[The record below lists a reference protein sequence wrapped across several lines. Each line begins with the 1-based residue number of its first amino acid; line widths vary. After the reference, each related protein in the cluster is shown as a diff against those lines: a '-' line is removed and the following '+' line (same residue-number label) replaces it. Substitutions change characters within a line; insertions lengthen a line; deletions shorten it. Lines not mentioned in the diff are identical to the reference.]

1 MKIEK
6 FITHLFIV
14 LITMIAAGIAAALIG
29 LVWYGAMVIWG
40 YIF

>member
-14 LITMIAAGIAAALIG
+14 LITMIALGIAVALIG
-29 LVWYGAMVIWG
+29 LIWYGAFVVWS